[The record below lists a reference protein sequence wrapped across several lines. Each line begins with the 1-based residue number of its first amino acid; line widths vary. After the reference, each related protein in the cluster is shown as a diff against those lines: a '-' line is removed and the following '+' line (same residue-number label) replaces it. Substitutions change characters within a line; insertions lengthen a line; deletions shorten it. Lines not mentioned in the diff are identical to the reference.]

1 MPPRVAWTHLPRAM
15 EPLQESPKGIVER
28 VAVLTASAHGKSKEP
43 LIRMKRLSVFAL
55 FVVFASSLVAVSSIA
70 AAAQTSAPPKPAAP
84 AAQRPAAAAP
94 IPMAKVAVIAFQA
107 AVTQTNEFQRNA
119 ADLEKKYDPRRVQIK
134 TLSDEI
140 DNLTKQLQA
149 QGASLSQAEQASR
162 ARVIDEKKKKLDRD
176 TQDAQTDFQ
185 TDMQQI
191 INEVAGKVG
200 ELMSDYAEKHG
211 YTLVLDAG
219 DQQTQT
225 VLYAVPAMDI
235 TKEIIEAYNTKSGI
249 PAPAP
254 QAPGQG
260 GLDAP
265 QPQPA
270 AH

>member
-1 MPPRVAWTHLPRAM
+1 M

-28 VAVLTASAHGKSKEP
+28 VAVLTTSADGISKEP

-55 FVVFASSLVAVSSIA
+55 FVVFASSIV
-70 AAAQTSAPPKPAAP
+70 AAAQTSAAPKPAAP
-84 AAQRPAAAAP
+84 AAQKPAAVLVP
-94 IPMAKVAVIAFQA
+94 IAKVAVITFQA

-119 ADLEKKYDPRRVQIK
+119 ADLERKYDPRRVQIK
-134 TLSDEI
+134 ALSDEI

-149 QGASLSQAEQASR
+149 PGAQLSDVERASR
-162 ARVIDEKKKKLDRD
+162 ARAIDEKKKKLDRD
-176 TQDAQTDFQ
+176 TQDAQSDFQ

-200 ELMSDYAEKHG
+200 ALMSDYAEKHG
-211 YTLVLDAG
+211 YTLVLDEG

-225 VLYAVPAMDI
+225 VLYAVPAMEI
-235 TKEIIEAYNTKSGI
+235 TKEIIDAYNTKSGI

-265 QPQPA
+265 QPQPT
-270 AH
+270 H

>member
-1 MPPRVAWTHLPRAM
+1 
-15 EPLQESPKGIVER
+15 
-28 VAVLTASAHGKSKEP
+28 
-43 LIRMKRLSVFAL
+43 MKRLSVFAL
-55 FVVFASSLVAVSSIA
+55 FVVFASSIV
-70 AAAQTSAPPKPAAP
+70 AAAQTSAAAKPAAPAAAKPAAP
-84 AAQRPAAAAP
+84 AAQKPAAVAV
-94 IPMAKVAVIAFQA
+94 PMAKVAVITFQA
-107 AVTQTNEFQRNA
+107 AVTQTNEFQRDA
-119 ADLEKKYDPRRVQIK
+119 ADLQKKYDPRRVQIK
-134 TLSDEI
+134 ALNDEI

-162 ARVIDEKKKKLDRD
+162 ARAIDEKKKKLDRD

-191 INEVAGKVG
+191 INDVAGKVG

-235 TKEIIEAYNTKSGI
+235 TREIIEAYNTKSGI
-249 PAPAP
+249 PAPAQ

-260 GLDAP
+260 DLDAP
-265 QPQPA
+265 QPQLQPA
-270 AH
+270 PAPAH

>member
-1 MPPRVAWTHLPRAM
+1 M
-15 EPLQESPKGIVER
+15 EPLQERLKGIVER
-28 VAVLTASAHGKSKEP
+28 VAAPMASAHGNSKES

-55 FVVFASSLVAVSSIA
+55 FVVFASCIV
-70 AAAQTSAPPKPAAP
+70 AAAQTSAAPKPAAQKP
-84 AAQRPAAAAP
+84 AATLSV
-94 IPMAKVAVIAFQA
+94 PMAKIAVITFQA
-107 AVTQTNEFQRNA
+107 AVTQTNEFQRDA
-119 ADLEKKYDPRRVQIK
+119 ADLQKKYDPRRAQIK
-134 TLSDEI
+134 ALSDEI
-140 DNLTKQLQA
+140 DNLTKQLQT
-149 QGASLSQAEQASR
+149 QGATLSQAEQESR

-176 TQDAQTDFQ
+176 TQDAQSDFQ

-191 INEVAGKVG
+191 VSDVAGKVG
-200 ELMSDYAEKHG
+200 TLMSEYADKHG

-254 QAPGQG
+254 QAQGQG
-260 GLDAP
+260 ELDAP

-270 AH
+270 PAH